1 MHRARGGSVRPNAAP
16 LPQVNP
22 PNPAKE
28 DGSFRATMSRMP
40 APREVPA
47 SKPER
52 SAQYSRLPDN
62 TGSEPL
68 GTVTVDRDD
77 STVTAAEV
85 PAAALAPARLKA
97 EESGLESEL
106 AALDKQGE
114 KSTIEQVF
122 SEIDV
127 DNSGELTGEEFSK
140 WWLGNGG
147 DTERLATVQKAFGI
161 IEMRGG
167 KPGCTIGEFAEVRH
181 AV

>member
-1 MHRARGGSVRPNAAP
+1 M
-16 LPQVNP
+16 PQ
-22 PNPAKE
+22 
-28 DGSFRATMSRMP
+28 RP
-40 APREVPA
+40 APHKVPA
-47 SKPER
+47 NAGKPER
-52 SAQYSRLPDN
+52 SAQYNRLPDD

-68 GTVTVDRDD
+68 DQ
-77 STVTAAEV
+77 STEV

-97 EESGLESEL
+97 EESRLESEL

-147 DTERLATVQKAFGI
+147 DTERLATVQKAFEI